1 VRLLIVGAA
10 GFVGRHL
17 LAECRRRGDA
27 LFGTHLPG
35 EELPRESDVG
45 WFPVD
50 LLAEGALEKAVAQAR
65 PEGIVH
71 LAGQASVARANVD
84 PVGTFRVNAEG
95 TVRLLAVVR
104 DHAPSVRVV
113 IVTSAEVYGA
123 VAPEELPVRES
134 QPLCPRSAYG
144 ASKAAADLVA
154 AQAARGWGL
163 DVVRMRPFN
172 HVGPGQKLGFVV
184 PDFASQTAAI
194 ERGEGEPELSVG
206 NLSARR
212 DFTDVRDIA
221 RAYRMALEKGHAGA
235 VYNLCSGKAVAIEEI
250 VEFFLSRARRRIR
263 LRRDEK
269 RLRPV
274 DVPEFRGDGT
284 LAARELGWH
293 PEIPLTDSLAEVLEE
308 WRQRR
313 VARAP
318 HAD

>member
-1 VRLLIVGAA
+1 MRVLIVGAA

-17 LAECRRRGDA
+17 LGECRRRGDV

-35 EELPRESDVG
+35 EELPAESDVR
-45 WFPVD
+45 WFAVD
-50 LLAEGALEKAVAQAR
+50 LLAGGVLPEAVAQAQ

-71 LAGQASVARANVD
+71 LAGQASVARAHRD

-95 TVRLLAVVR
+95 TLRLLTVAR
-104 DHAPSVRVV
+104 EKAPSARVV
-113 IVTSAEVYGA
+113 VVTSAEVYGA
-123 VAPEELPVRES
+123 VAPEDLPVAES
-134 QPLCPRSAYG
+134 QPLRPSSAYG
-144 ASKAAADLVA
+144 VSKAAADLVA
-154 AQAARGWGL
+154 AQAARGWGQ

-172 HVGPGQKLGFVV
+172 HVGPGQRLGFVV

-194 ERGEGEPELSVG
+194 ERGGGEAVLSVG

-221 RAYRMALEKGHAGA
+221 RAYRLALEKGRAGD

-250 VEFFLSRARRRIR
+250 VHFFLSRARREIR
-263 LRRDEK
+263 LRRDEA

-274 DVPEFRGDGT
+274 DVPEFRGDGS
-284 LAARELGWH
+284 LAARELGWR
-293 PEIPLTDSLAEVLEE
+293 PEIPLADSLAEVLEE
-308 WRQRR
+308 WRQGR
-313 VARAP
+313 AAEAP